1 MSRSRRSAARSLRG
15 AAAVAGI
22 GATRYYKRGTSP
34 HSALRLTLEAIL
46 AACADAGLDAHD
58 VDGFVSYANDLS
70 EGLAIG
76 AALGV
81 REIRWSTMVWG
92 GGGGGV
98 AAAVNAAAAAVAS
111 GQAEHVVV
119 YRGLTEADDGR
130 QSYGK
135 GHFPPLLSA
144 HGVLTPAQV
153 CALRTQRM
161 LEVDGVPRSALE
173 ALVQASYHHAQQNPD
188 AVAYGRPLDHDTY
201 AGARWVSEPLRLFD
215 CSRENDGAAAVLVTS
230 AERARDLRPVP
241 AYVLSGVQGAGP
253 DWSESAENNAAYT
266 SAGFHPALVARL
278 WTEAGLKPG
287 EADVVQVYENFSGP
301 AVASLIDLGLCPP
314 GADAGSFMT
323 LPNLIAPAGALPVN
337 TAGGNLAEGF
347 VHGIGLVLEAVRQ
360 IRGTSPN
367 QVPGA
372 DISLLLG
379 GPVAPLVSAT
389 VFGSAATL

>member
-1 MSRSRRSAARSLRG
+1 MNRSVRSATRSLRG
-15 AAAVAGI
+15 ATAVAGI
-22 GATRYYKRGTSP
+22 GATPYYKRGTSP

-70 EGLAIG
+70 EGLTVG

-111 GQAEHVVV
+111 GQADHVIA

-161 LEVDGVPRSALE
+161 LEIDGVPQSALE

-201 AGARWVSEPLRLFD
+201 AGARWVSEPLRLYD

-278 WTEAGLKPG
+278 WAEAGLKPG
-287 EADVVQVYENFSGP
+287 QADVVQVYENFSGP

-314 GADAGSFMT
+314 GPDAGAFMT
-323 LPNLIAPAGALPVN
+323 LPNLTAPAGALPVN

-360 IRGTSPN
+360 IRGTSAN

-372 DISLLLG
+372 AISLLLG

-389 VFGSAATL
+389 VFGSPATV

>member
-1 MSRSRRSAARSLRG
+1 MSRDQTLRG

-22 GATRYYKRGTSP
+22 GATPYYKRGTSP
-34 HSALRLTLEAIL
+34 HSALRLILEAIL
-46 AACADAGLDAHD
+46 AACADAGVDAHD
-58 VDGFVSYANDLS
+58 IDGFVSYANDRS
-70 EGLAIG
+70 DGLAIG

-98 AAAVNAAAAAVAS
+98 AAAVNAAAAAVAC
-111 GQAEHVVV
+111 GQADTVVV
-119 YRGLTEADDGR
+119 YRGITEADDGR

-153 CALRTQRM
+153 CALRTERM
-161 LEVDGVPRSALE
+161 LEVDGVPASAME

-188 AVAYGRPLDHDTY
+188 AVACGRPLDHDTY
-201 AGARWVSEPLRLFD
+201 AGSRWVSEPLRLFD
-215 CSRENDGAAAVLVTS
+215 CSRENDGASAVLVTS
-230 AERARDLRPVP
+230 AQRARDLRHVP
-241 AYVLSGVQGAGP
+241 AFVLSGVQGSGP

-266 SAGFHPALVARL
+266 SAGFHPAMVARL
-278 WTEAGLKPG
+278 WVQARLRPADT
-287 EADVVQVYENFSGP
+287 DVVQVYENFSGP
-301 AVASLIDLGLCPP
+301 AVATLIDFGLCPP
-314 GADAGSFMT
+314 GPEAGAFMT
-323 LPNLIAPAGALPVN
+323 LPNLVAPSGPLPVN
-337 TAGGNLAEGF
+337 TAGGNIAEGF

-360 IRGTSPN
+360 VRGTSAN

-372 DISLLLG
+372 DVSLLLG

-389 VFGSAATL
+389 VFGSAATI